1 MVSAPARWCLGAL
14 AAPGPPRTGRRGGAS
29 AREICVCERGPSAA
43 RGSASGRG
51 FHRDAPEAAGRP
63 DHIVRRRRHGGRRPI
78 DRRRRA
84 DGAPP
89 RLVPPP
95 RSATPPR
102 TSPER
107 SGDGDAIVVVHQAE
121 GSAPRRTSRP
131 GRTPRDR
138 ASVKHRTDGPV
149 DTNAPSDRVMMR
161 GRRRVRRG
169 PVASSFMLRGTT
181 ARSCS
186 RADASNTTPRTGPTT
201 NPASGAAPPAATIEE
216 PSRCGVL
223 AAPQRSTVRPPD
235 IRCRMDSPSRSNVAG
250 AGRARK

>member
-1 MVSAPARWCLGAL
+1 MVSAPARGCLGAL
-14 AAPGPPRTGRRGGAS
+14 AAPAPPRTGRRGGAS

-63 DHIVRRRRHGGRRPI
+63 DHIVRRRRHAGRRPI
-78 DRRRRA
+78 DRGRRA
-84 DGAPP
+84 MGAPP
-89 RLVPPP
+89 RLVPLS

-107 SGDGDAIVVVHQAE
+107 SRDGDAIVVVHQAE

-138 ASVKHRTDGPV
+138 ASVVHRTDGSV
-149 DTNAPSDRVMMR
+149 DTKAPSDRVMML

-169 PVASSFMLRGTT
+169 PVASSFTLRDAT
-181 ARSCS
+181 ARSCT
-186 RADASNTTPRTGPTT
+186 RAEASDTTPRTGPTT
-201 NPASGAAPPAATIEE
+201 NPASGAAPSAATIEE
-216 PSRCGVL
+216 HSRRGVL
-223 AAPQRSTVRPPD
+223 AAPERSIAGPAD
-235 IRCRMDSPSRSNVAG
+235 IRCRMDSPSPPM
-250 AGRARK
+250 